1 MVAQQGLQ
9 LVEELPVDA
18 ARLVARLVQVQ
29 QQEEPQPVLHPVGG
43 RVSGVS
49 GVTECSRVSSVSGV
63 SRVS

>member
-1 MVAQQGLQ
+1 MVAQQGLE

-49 GVTECSRVSSVSGV
+49 GVSGV
-63 SRVS
+63 TE

>member
-1 MVAQQGLQ
+1 MVAQQGLE

-43 RVSGVS
+43 RVKESEG
-49 GVTECSRVSSVSGV
+49 E
-63 SRVS
+63 